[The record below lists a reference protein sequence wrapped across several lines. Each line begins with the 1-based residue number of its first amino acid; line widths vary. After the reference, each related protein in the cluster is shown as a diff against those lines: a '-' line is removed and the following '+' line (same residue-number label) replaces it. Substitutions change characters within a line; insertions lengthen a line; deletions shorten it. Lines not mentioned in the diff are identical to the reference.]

1 MLPEWAKDEFIGH
14 CHWQY
19 FNALNTDFN
28 ALNTDKPFTS
38 GTTID

>member
-19 FNALNTDFN
+19 FNALNTD
-28 ALNTDKPFTS
+28 KPFAS